1 MTPEGGQFELEALIE
16 EGSYGTV
23 FEYFDKSDGM
33 RKVAMKKINLSK
45 LSKNDRSSAETEA
58 RLLTTLQHQ
67 YILHA
72 VSTFQEKETLC
83 IETEFCDHGDL
94 EQYLKS
100 RKGKSLEEQRIV
112 EWFRQICSAL
122 EYLHGRNV
130 LHRDIRTRNIFLTG
144 KEMTAKLGNFGLAK
158 VLESFNNQD
167 LSVRDNPYYMNPD
180 AFAYIHYN
188 SKTDIWAL
196 GVCVYEMVALK
207 LPSDVPDIQQLGLN
221 IFHAKLPPLPNGYSR
236 ALIEM
241 LKWMMC
247 RETERRPSAL
257 ELLQNVLFKNHSAS
271 KAFFLPDENTTREKL
286 STCQDM
292 DKTISNNPE
301 YENNLPSKSTV
312 LNSESFDATTPDTE
326 LSNVSGS
333 ETSSE
338 NFERTMAA
346 DRARSTLRPPPSTFT
361 RFRSVLRSVKDW
373 MIGDAGSY
381 EINCATEN
389 TDMRSL
395 QDEGKENFSAESR
408 EGLKNQIRFW
418 NKNLPNEKHLYKY
431 FWKEHSVFSQWY
443 SCTFTVDEQT
453 YSSAEQYMM
462 HQKAVLMDDE
472 ESAKLILA
480 LNEPEEIKRIGR
492 HIKNFNQELW
502 EIYCL
507 DVVEKGNMAKFSQ
520 NEKLRDELFSTYPK
534 TLVEA
539 SPIDRIW
546 GIGLSEKDK
555 RAWNKETWR
564 GQNLLG
570 QILTKVRDKLME
582 PFLKPVDTEKG
593 LV

>member
-271 KAFFLPDENTTREKL
+271 K
-286 STCQDM
+286 
-292 DKTISNNPE
+292 
-301 YENNLPSKSTV
+301 
-312 LNSESFDATTPDTE
+312 
-326 LSNVSGS
+326 
-333 ETSSE
+333 
-338 NFERTMAA
+338 
-346 DRARSTLRPPPSTFT
+346 
-361 RFRSVLRSVKDW
+361 
-373 MIGDAGSY
+373 IGDAGSY

>member
-1 MTPEGGQFELEALIE
+1 
-16 EGSYGTV
+16 
-23 FEYFDKSDGM
+23 
-33 RKVAMKKINLSK
+33 
-45 LSKNDRSSAETEA
+45 
-58 RLLTTLQHQ
+58 
-67 YILHA
+67 
-72 VSTFQEKETLC
+72 
-83 IETEFCDHGDL
+83 
-94 EQYLKS
+94 
-100 RKGKSLEEQRIV
+100 
-112 EWFRQICSAL
+112 
-122 EYLHGRNV
+122 
-130 LHRDIRTRNIFLTG
+130 
-144 KEMTAKLGNFGLAK
+144 
-158 VLESFNNQD
+158 
-167 LSVRDNPYYMNPD
+167 
-180 AFAYIHYN
+180 
-188 SKTDIWAL
+188 
-196 GVCVYEMVALK
+196 
-207 LPSDVPDIQQLGLN
+207 
-221 IFHAKLPPLPNGYSR
+221 
-236 ALIEM
+236 
-241 LKWMMC
+241 
-247 RETERRPSAL
+247 
-257 ELLQNVLFKNHSAS
+257 
-271 KAFFLPDENTTREKL
+271 
-286 STCQDM
+286 
-292 DKTISNNPE
+292 
-301 YENNLPSKSTV
+301 
-312 LNSESFDATTPDTE
+312 
-326 LSNVSGS
+326 
-333 ETSSE
+333 
-338 NFERTMAA
+338 
-346 DRARSTLRPPPSTFT
+346 
-361 RFRSVLRSVKDW
+361 
-373 MIGDAGSY
+373 
-381 EINCATEN
+381 
-389 TDMRSL
+389 MRSL

-593 LV
+593 LVKQSK